1 MTKMENKSNIL
12 QRLNAESNDNYEKV
26 ASRMRLAM
34 KIADAIEASGMTK
47 KEFAARLGKHPSE
60 ISKWLSGTHNFTHDT
75 LFEISKVLDIDLI
88 DTNTELSMASIVCD
102 NYDIISMKR
111 VLSGRSIMKR
121 ISLKDSSWESNPETN
136 TQVTFA
142 FA

>member
-47 KEFAARLGKHPSE
+47 KSLR
-60 ISKWLSGTHNFTHDT
+60 HD
-75 LFEISKVLDIDLI
+75 
-88 DTNTELSMASIVCD
+88 
-102 NYDIISMKR
+102 
-111 VLSGRSIMKR
+111 
-121 ISLKDSSWESNPETN
+121 WESIRRRL
-136 TQVTFA
+136 A
-142 FA
+142 SG

>member
-47 KEFAARLGKHPSE
+47 KEIAARLNFLWPLLFVT
-60 ISKWLSGTHNFTHDT
+60 IMILS
-75 LFEISKVLDIDLI
+75 L
-88 DTNTELSMASIVCD
+88 
-102 NYDIISMKR
+102 
-111 VLSGRSIMKR
+111 
-121 ISLKDSSWESNPETN
+121 
-136 TQVTFA
+136 
-142 FA
+142 

>member
-47 KEFAARLGKHPSE
+47 KEFNKMINLESIFYGIKSLIIGSVLG
-60 ISKWLSGTHNFTHDT
+60 IGLSYLIYRNNIEYIIYN
-75 LFEISKVLDIDLI
+75 FEIPWFAIIISAIGITLVITIATIYLKKKLFATDLI
-88 DTNTELSMASIVCD
+88 
-102 NYDIISMKR
+102 
-111 VLSGRSIMKR
+111 
-121 ISLKDSSWESNPETN
+121 ETLRKEE
-136 TQVTFA
+136 V
-142 FA
+142 

>member
-1 MTKMENKSNIL
+1 
-12 QRLNAESNDNYEKV
+12 
-26 ASRMRLAM
+26 MRLAM

-47 KEFAARLGKHPSE
+47 KDFAARLGKHPSE

>member
-136 TQVTFA
+136 IQVTFA

>member
-121 ISLKDSSWESNPETN
+121 ISLKDSSWEPNPETN